1 MQGVKAKT
9 EIVEEHSSPGHMDI
23 PLGGRKKDK
32 KKERKILFQTLLC
45 ARGTYRKELNVTL
58 NNILLGFAYS

>member
-32 KKERKILFQTLLC
+32 KKGKENTLSNASLCKRNLQER
-45 ARGTYRKELNVTL
+45 A
-58 NNILLGFAYS
+58 

>member
-32 KKERKILFQTLLC
+32 KRKGKYSFKRFFVQE
-45 ARGTYRKELNVTL
+45 ELTGKSL
-58 NNILLGFAYS
+58 TSH